1 MTTEPTNTTAS
12 HPPALS
18 FIVLMALLMSI
29 VAISIDALL
38 PALGLIGSDY
48 QVTNA
53 NHVQYVVSGLFIGLA
68 FGELVAGPLS
78 DAMGRKPVLYIGL
91 ALYLAGSV
99 LCFFA
104 PSFDILLFGRLL
116 QGIGVAG
123 PYVSTVSIVRD
134 QYRGREMARVMS
146 IIMMIFILVPAVAP
160 ALGQGVL
167 HIASWRYIFLLY
179 IVYSIAIVT
188 WIAFRLNETLPKER
202 RIAFKASAIRHG
214 FIEVFTNR
222 ITMSYMLA
230 IGACFGG
237 FLGYLNSS
245 QQIFQVQFGT
255 AEMFTV
261 YFGML
266 ALVLGAASLYN
277 SRIVERLGM
286 RYICMRA
293 MIIVVAASIL
303 FLGLHAIAHITL
315 WMFLIYAAII
325 FFGFGLMFGNLNA
338 IAMEPMGRIAGT
350 AAAVIG
356 AVSSLMSMAL
366 GTLIGQLYDNTL
378 IPMTV
383 GFIVLG
389 LVAIGCMVYGNRG
402 HVSH

>member
-1 MTTEPTNTTAS
+1 MTNQPHTPAGKT
-12 HPPALS
+12 PALS
-18 FIVLMALLMSI
+18 FIILMALLMSI

-38 PALGLIGSDY
+38 PALGLIGAEY
-48 QVTNA
+48 QVSDA
-53 NHVQYVVSGLFIGLA
+53 NHVQYVVGALFVGLA

-78 DAMGRKPVLYIGL
+78 DAMGRKPVLYVGL
-91 ALYLAGSV
+91 ALYLIGSV

-104 PSFDILLFGRLL
+104 PSFDLLLLGRLL

-134 QYRGREMARVMS
+134 QYSGRDMARVMS
-146 IIMMIFILVPAVAP
+146 IIMMIFILVPAIAP

-167 HIASWRYIFLLY
+167 YIASWREIFLFY
-179 IVYSIAIVT
+179 IVYSVAIVT
-188 WIAFRLNETLPKER
+188 WIALRLDETLPKER

-214 FIEVFTNR
+214 FVEVFKNR

-245 QQIFQVQFGT
+245 QQIFQVQFKT

-261 YFGML
+261 YFGLL
-266 ALVLGAASLYN
+266 ALVLGAASLVN
-277 SRIVERLGM
+277 SRIVARLGM
-286 RYICMRA
+286 RYICLRA
-293 MIIVVAASIL
+293 MISVVAASAV
-303 FLGLHAIAHITL
+303 FLGLHAIAAITL

-338 IAMEPMGRIAGT
+338 IAMEPMGHIAGT
-350 AAAVIG
+350 AAAVIS
-356 AVSSLMSMAL
+356 AVSSLISMAL
-366 GTLIGQLYDNTL
+366 GTLIGQLYDITL
-378 IPMTV
+378 IPMTL

-389 LVAIGCMVYGNRG
+389 LVAIGCMRYGNRD
-402 HVSH
+402 HVTH